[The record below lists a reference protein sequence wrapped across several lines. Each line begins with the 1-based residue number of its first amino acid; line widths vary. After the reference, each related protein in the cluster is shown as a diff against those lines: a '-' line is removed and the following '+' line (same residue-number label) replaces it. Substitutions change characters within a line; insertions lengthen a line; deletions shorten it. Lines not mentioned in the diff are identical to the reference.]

1 MIYAF
6 ICTYIYIQTYVYIN
20 ISILYILVFEHFPA
34 CLLHFNFFKKM
45 FTLKRKT
52 KPQIRNEN
60 IAIILEVPLA
70 PFHFTSLSP
79 EITTAIMLVIIIPLL
94 LLISFTTY
102 ICIHLKKKIILVCL
116 VCSFYRYI
124 HVVFVLECFP
134 IIEIV
139 PC

>member
-1 MIYAF
+1 MHLYVH
-6 ICTYIYIQTYVYIN
+6 IYIQTYVYIN

-102 ICIHLKKKIILVCL
+102 ICIHLKKKKIILVCL

-124 HVVFVLECFP
+124 HVVCVLECFP

>member
-1 MIYAF
+1 MHLYVH
-6 ICTYIYIQTYVYIN
+6 IYIQTYVYIN

-102 ICIHLKKKIILVCL
+102 ICIHLKKKKDYFSMLSL
-116 VCSFYRYI
+116 
-124 HVVFVLECFP
+124 
-134 IIEIV
+134 
-139 PC
+139 